1 LVIAFLVVMIDV
13 GDDCAA
19 KLLFAQQD
27 EATQTLPLDRQ
38 HEPLGVVFDALRE
51 RGLYF
56 VDSMTSDASAA
67 RPLASERKLRF
78 APRDLFIDDAEDRS
92 RAAINL
98 KRLLA
103 TGNSENGLLLIGH
116 PYPETVTALEEMVPR
131 FRSKGFEI
139 VPLSVMV
146 GRKQGTRQDESLKN
160 SGPDGNGSRKR
171 TP

>member
-1 LVIAFLVVMIDV
+1 MGSRFM
-13 GDDCAA
+13 
-19 KLLFAQQD
+19 
-27 EATQTLPLDRQ
+27 EQ